1 MTLSP
6 PACPGSLSTV
16 FTAPDGPEGTFR
28 ADFFKTP
35 AGGPELGWRAGGFL
49 RSVVAR
55 RAWTMEGDWIWR
67 GRVLPASFLSW
78 AGGWTGTGRRT
89 AGTVLRSFSFLGTGG
104 GREEETRAG
113 LAGSLDLLL
122 AALFG
127 GLFVTAFPG
136 DLNS

>member
-1 MTLSP
+1 MTLSLAGP
-6 PACPGSLSTV
+6 DSLSTV

-55 RAWTMEGDWIWR
+55 SAWTMEGDWICR
-67 GRVLPASFLSW
+67 GKVFPASFLSP

-89 AGTVLRSFSFLGTGG
+89 AGTVLLSACFLGTGG
-104 GREEETRAG
+104 GSEEETRAG

-122 AALFG
+122 AALFA
-127 GLFVTAFPG
+127 GLFVTALPG